1 MWDAG
6 LEGWLICSVL
16 QVCFKKCAADKMKG
30 VSSSERGNMNAAV
43 LRSPQRE
50 LMSMCVS
57 AGTTMCFTT
66 CWLEPV
72 TRRGRPSTCSNLRNT
87 TTSTRSA
94 HKNTNTDVDSKV
106 NADFWTD
113 FTLISYVTKC
123 LKSRFYG
130 GKKKKAGFQFPALV
144 VSCKWRVTQTLQ
156 VGWKG
161 WVNRYVRILN
171 LLFLR
176 LIGQLLRVVGNM
188 VTNGEEKCL
197 FFCLLVWKL

>member
-130 GKKKKAGFQFPALV
+130 GKKKKSWFPISSAG
-144 VSCKWRVTQTLQ
+144 SKLQ
-156 VGWKG
+156 MKSDTNTTGG
-161 WVNRYVRILN
+161 MERLSQQICEDFELA
-171 LLFLR
+171 FLEINWPVAACR
-176 LIGQLLRVVGNM
+176 
-188 VTNGEEKCL
+188 
-197 FFCLLVWKL
+197 W